1 MIFSCLDSEFKRNIV
16 FFKKVL
22 SPENLTSGRNNK
34 IKIQYKCNPAQGF
47 QMVLCSTLGAQA
59 AYTPRRYEGD
69 LTVKSTTGLAGWMKN
84 SKLTVA
90 PSPPTLGLTGMC
102 FHKLPLASF
111 YQFQKP
117 TLITLQGSF
126 YGFCTVMV
134 AMGKQS
140 SSPLFT
146 ITLTPSDYSR
156 AFSLPHHPGRP
167 EMPLHVWAPGWIHGQ
182 CRGSC

>member
-1 MIFSCLDSEFKRNIV
+1 MGAIFFVVLMIFSCLNSEFKRNIV

-84 SKLTVA
+84 SKA
-90 PSPPTLGLTGMC
+90 HSCPFPTY
-102 FHKLPLASF
+102 FRSNWDVFSQA
-111 YQFQKP
+111 
-117 TLITLQGSF
+117 
-126 YGFCTVMV
+126 
-134 AMGKQS
+134 
-140 SSPLFT
+140 
-146 ITLTPSDYSR
+146 
-156 AFSLPHHPGRP
+156 AFSFFLSVSKTYTYHIAGLLLWFLHSDGGNGEAEQFTTLHHNPH
-167 EMPLHVWAPGWIHGQ
+167 PL
-182 CRGSC
+182 